1 MSDSYGYQRHTSL
14 LFIVFVCVVLF
25 FLLMPAYVTH
35 GATTTVVY
43 QSDFSADPEWITDQP
58 ENFYWDSTQEA
69 LFMRTLNRPDPNYS
83 PSRHYYTETTLN
95 PRLSYELTWDMNI
108 LSVQGDN
115 RSGVAVFGLYGDRLH
130 GFNQYNLNFA
140 GNDQDGTF
148 SMRLMTLEGISKYV
162 FTEVN
167 PGFNYDIG
175 EQDTQLFSIGTWY
188 TMTERYTAGAHQ
200 YYFEIKDRTSGD
212 IIFTNV
218 INADPAEPV
227 NPDLN
232 NLGISMHPEGTGA
245 TNLAYGTRINGSA
258 EYLID
263 NVTLTQVYDET
274 YTEPSSVL
282 FLPGIQAS
290 RLYTDGIL
298 GTEDRIWE
306 PNHDGDVAQLEMT
319 EAGQSIE
326 DLYTRDVI
334 DSIFGFSDVY
344 GSFLTYLDTLKSQQV
359 ISDWTPYAYD
369 WRYAVSDIVRDGTK
383 YEAEQ
388 RKLIESVEALAKNN
402 NSHVTII
409 AHSNGGLLAKALVV
423 ALEEQDKSHLIDR
436 IILVASPQ
444 LGTPKAIG
452 SMLHGYDQE
461 KLGGLIITDETARE
475 VIRNF
480 PGAYGLLPSDAYFT
494 KTNEPV
500 VTFDNASSTEIFSRV
515 YGTTVDSSDE
525 LIDFMVGTV
534 DGRPTAVDINEASHA
549 NADMLR
555 SAQNMHRATLDAWIA
570 PTHIQVFEIVGVGLD
585 TVKGFEYQEFI
596 EKTCIS
602 GGGPGSVVCA
612 YDPYYEPVPQFTQY
626 GDETVVASS
635 AEAYSGSKQT
645 YYVDLLEIKNDEN
658 AREVT
663 HSDITSQPSLQQF
676 IGGLLQRTTVA
687 TPFIYTTMPSF
698 TSDQEVIGVH
708 SPATLV
714 VTDSLGNMVGKPSGS
729 TSTPSVNEIPGSAF
743 FEVAGATYIIMPS
756 ALDYTATVLGVGE
769 GSYTLTIEMQQGETL
784 RTRTFTLPHATVTPD
799 MSATFS
805 KTGGEYSDVATDYDG
820 DGVTDTVTTLNGE
833 PPNDVLFMELRTV
846 TSGFTLLKQSE
857 RDWLLNAIDRAE
869 RTSVRKGSDSASV
882 ARIFAQITDRLT
894 VYRSNGLIST
904 SEYETMFRI
913 MNEIISR

>member
-14 LFIVFVCVVLF
+14 LFVVFVCVVLF

-43 QSDFSADPEWITDQP
+43 QSNFFSDPEWITDQP
-58 ENFYWDSTQEA
+58 ENFYWDSAQEA

-83 PSRHYYTETTLN
+83 PSRHYYIETTLN
-95 PRLSYELTWDMNI
+95 PRLSYELTWDMKI
-108 LSVQGDN
+108 LSVQGGN
-115 RSGVAVFGLYGDRLH
+115 TSGVAVFGLYGDRLH

-140 GNDQDGTF
+140 GKDQDGTF
-148 SMRLMTLEGISKYV
+148 SLRMMTLEGNSRFI

-167 PGFNYDIG
+167 PGSNSDVG
-175 EQDTQLFSIGTWY
+175 E
-188 TMTERYTAGAHQ
+188 MTERNFSLNLWYTCTLQ
-200 YYFEIKDRTSGD
+200 YDASSRTYHFEIRERDSGA
-212 IIFTNV
+212 V
-218 INADPAEPV
+218 ILNHAITHPYVDSPV
-227 NPDLN
+227 NPELQ
-232 NLGISMHPEGTGA
+232 NLGMSMHPEGTGA
-245 TNLAYGTRINGSA
+245 TNLAYGARIDGFA

-298 GTEDRIWE
+298 GTEDQLWE

-326 DLYTRDVI
+326 DVHTRDVI

-344 GSFLTYLDTLKSQQV
+344 GSFLTYLGTLKSQQV

-369 WRYAVSDIVRDGTK
+369 WRYAVSDVVRDGTK
-383 YEAEQ
+383 YETEQ

-409 AHSNGGLLAKALVV
+409 AHSNGGLLAKALVTE
-423 ALEEQDKSHLIDR
+423 LEAQGKAHLIDR
-436 IILVASPQ
+436 VILIASPQ

-452 SMLHGYDQE
+452 SILHGYDQE
-461 KLGGLIITDETARE
+461 KLGGLVITDETARE

-480 PGAYGLLPSDAYFT
+480 PAAYGLLPSDAYFVNT
-494 KTNEPV
+494 DEPV

-534 DGRPTAVDINEASHA
+534 DGRPTAVDINEVSHA
-549 NADMLR
+549 NADMLS

-645 YYVDLLEIKNDEN
+645 YYVDLDEVD
-658 AREVT
+658 ASSQVEPVK
-663 HSDITSQPSLQQF
+663 HSDITGLVSLQQF
-676 IGGLLQRTTVA
+676 IGGLLQNSVVS
-687 TPFIYTTMPSF
+687 TPFIYGTKPSM
-698 TSDQEVIGVH
+698 SGDREIISVH
-708 SPATLV
+708 SPVSLTLTDTFGNV
-714 VTDSLGNMVGKPSGS
+714 AGRSSDGKTAVTD
-729 TSTPSVNEIPGSAF
+729 IPGSSYL
-743 FEVAGATYIIMPS
+743 EIGGATYIIVPS
-756 ALDYTATVLGVGE
+756 ATEYDAHIEGNGE
-769 GSYTLTIEMQQGETL
+769 GSYTLTREHLVDESVPVLLSQL
-784 RTRTFTLPHATVTPD
+784 SAATVTPM

-805 KTGGEYSDVATDYDG
+805 KRLGVYSDVTTDYDG
-820 DGVTDTVTTLNGE
+820 DGIIDDVVTLDGE
-833 PPNDVLFMELRTV
+833 PSTPILYETLRTALRGLV
-846 TSGFTLLKQSE
+846 LIKESE
-857 RDWLLNAIDRAE
+857 RNWLVHAATRAE
-869 RTSVRKGSDSASV
+869 QTGSRKGDDSSGV
-882 ARIFAQITDRLT
+882 ARIFDQIDGRLIQ
-894 VYRSNGLIST
+894 YKANGLVSDTAYIYIQGLMQ
-904 SEYETMFRI
+904 EI
-913 MNEIISR
+913 MSR